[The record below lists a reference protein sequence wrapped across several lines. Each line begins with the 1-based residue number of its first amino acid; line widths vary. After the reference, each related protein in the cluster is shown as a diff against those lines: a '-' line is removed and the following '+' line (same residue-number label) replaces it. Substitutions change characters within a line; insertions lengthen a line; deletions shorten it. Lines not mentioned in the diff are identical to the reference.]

1 MKILFIHGANSTRR
15 TFNYMRQRLDKH
27 NPLFFEYDTHN
38 PCAENIKIAQLAVD
52 VLKPDV
58 IVGHSLGGII
68 ATYIKTDA
76 KKVTIAT
83 PFGGSAL
90 ANWFPMYS
98 QLMRDVATTSPLIR
112 GLRGKTVD
120 GERFLAVVANGLDG
134 NGFDGVI
141 STRSQMALTG
151 PQYLVVDLNHF
162 EVMVDDEII
171 TAINNFSRS
180 D

>member
-1 MKILFIHGANSTRR
+1 MTTILFIHGANSTRR
-15 TFNYMRQRLDKH
+15 TFNYLRQGLVQH
-27 NPLFFEYDTHN
+27 EAEFFEYNTHV
-38 PCAENIKIAQLAVD
+38 PCSANIKFAQAMVD
-52 VLKPDV
+52 QTNPDV
-58 IVGHSLGGII
+58 IIGHSLGGII
-68 ATYIKTDA
+68 ATYLTTEA
-76 KKVTIAT
+76 KKITIAT

-112 GLRGKTVD
+112 GLRDKTVD
-120 GERFLAVVANGLDG
+120 GARFLSVVANGLDG

-162 EVMVDDEII
+162 EVMVDDQII
-171 TAINNFSRS
+171 TTINEFI
-180 D
+180 